1 MWQVKNT
8 MRKDVITI
16 NSNATVKELAK
27 RMATDERYEDQAIIL
42 EQCKPIG
49 IVTER
54 DIIKVV
60 AQKKDYA
67 QTNVSEI
74 MTSSLQLIDP
84 DEDLSTANNLMK
96 KHNVQTLVVFKDN
109 TLYGIITSRCIYH
122 RFQVYTNKTFQN
134 ILRSMPQ

>member
-1 MWQVKNT
+1 MWQVQNT

-27 RMATDERYEDQAIIL
+27 RMATNERYEDQAIIL
-42 EQCKPIG
+42 EQGKPIG

-54 DIIKVV
+54 DLIKVV
-60 AQKKDYA
+60 AQEKDYS

-74 MTSSLQLIDP
+74 MTSSLQIIDP
-84 DEDLSTANNLMK
+84 DDDLSTASNLMK

-109 TLYGIITSRCIYH
+109 TLYGIITSRCIDH
-122 RFQVYTNKTFQN
+122 RFQAYTNKTLQN